1 MKVKFMYKGD
11 KQWTAG
17 SYDLELILYQGSM
30 FPTRLFPIENLQD
43 LGYLIEQNK
52 TIFVLREP
60 MEGLD
65 DGVEYTSIEYNIDV
79 LINSSALFMVEQ
91 VSEEGEES
99 AVETPPSEDALQR
112 LDKYL
117 NEEEKEKRLKKM
129 AHIGKPR

>member
-1 MKVKFMYKGD
+1 
-11 KQWTAG
+11 
-17 SYDLELILYQGSM
+17 
-30 FPTRLFPIENLQD
+30 
-43 LGYLIEQNK
+43 
-52 TIFVLREP
+52 
-60 MEGLD
+60 MEGLEE
-65 DGVEYTSIEYNIDV
+65 GVEYTSMEYNIDV

-117 NEEEKEKRLKKM
+117 NEEEKKKRLAKM

>member
-79 LINSSALFMVEQ
+79 LEREDNRNKGKGYALEWAFRQLKSEQ
-91 VSEEGEES
+91 IDAFVILVSRKS
-99 AVETPPSEDALQR
+99 HHRAC
-112 LDKYL
+112 
-117 NEEEKEKRLKKM
+117 
-129 AHIGKPR
+129 